1 MTNINP
7 DPVALAHEVLQ
18 AVAEERQTALTGST
32 LDNSLAIEELFD
44 AALAAAPAL
53 ARAVLRVAELV
64 DRFEA
69 ERDTSHAKDEA
80 IAWDYAATLTDAAL
94 NGKIR

>member
-1 MTNINP
+1 MKNTIPN
-7 DPVALAHEVLQ
+7 PVALAHEVLDM
-18 AVAEERQTALTGST
+18 AHEDETITVCTIP
-32 LDNSLAIEELFD
+32 DNK
-44 AALAAAPAL
+44 AATL
-53 ARAVLRVAELV
+53 ARAVIAAAELV

-69 ERDTSHAKDEA
+69 ERDTSHTKDEA